1 MSDIKGDNL
10 AEEIF
15 GEAAT
20 DPENKQ
26 DTAPAE
32 GQLQPDTEK
41 TEPEPKPAKKYAG
54 KFESDEDL
62 EKAYMESQRF
72 MTQKAQE
79 AATYRRQLEQL
90 QQQLQQ
96 LKQPDM
102 TKKQQEEFQEFVK
115 KAINAAVVDEDP
127 AMLIQMIDQLTEA
140 KTEAKIREIMPVI
153 EPIARQNILE
163 QHVREFYAEN
173 PEAKDLEGEMAKLV
187 QAEPDLVYDAKGNPR
202 PNWPYRVYAK
212 VLKQKSGI
220 VKEVN
225 AQAAAQAA
233 ATKAAAAAPGS
244 TARPGQPQPETEE
257 DKLKKIIFGDNGKRR
272 MFDI

>member
-41 TEPEPKPAKKYAG
+41 TEPESKPAKKYAG

-220 VKEVN
+220 VMEVN

>member
-10 AEEIF
+10 AEDII